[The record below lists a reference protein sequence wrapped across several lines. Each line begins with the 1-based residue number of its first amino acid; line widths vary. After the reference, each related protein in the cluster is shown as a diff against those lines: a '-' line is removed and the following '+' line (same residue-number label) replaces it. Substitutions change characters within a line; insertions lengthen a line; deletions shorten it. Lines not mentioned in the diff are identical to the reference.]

1 MTKPDLKPPPRAQP
15 KLSKPTLDKDLDKIT
30 YAEEAAQH
38 LSRRVLPFGL
48 GLVFLV
54 LVMALAG
61 IYVSDR
67 PGAVIMVAAA
77 VLGGYMAMNIGA
89 NDVTNNVGAAV
100 GARAISIGAALAMAA
115 VFEIAGAVIAGDTV
129 VMTISRGILAP
140 EAVGNPQDF
149 ATAMLVAL
157 LAAALWINLS
167 TWLNAPVSTTHSIV
181 GAVMGAGIAAAGM
194 NSVNWG
200 ALAGI
205 TASWIISPL
214 LGGGLA
220 ALFLAFIKE
229 FILYRIDKIGA
240 AKRWVPVLVGLMAG
254 AFTLYLTV
262 KGIGQVF
269 ELGRYDSVIAGFC
282 IGLGCWLVAIPL
294 VRRQAEG
301 LENRNQS
308 LRKLFRLPL
317 VISAALLSFAHGAN
331 DVANAIG
338 PVVAIFQAI
347 GEDTA
352 TARMGAPI
360 WATPTWVTLIGAFG
374 IAVGLLLYGPR
385 LIRLVGTQIT
395 KLNPVRAYCVALSAA
410 VTVILASSLGLPVSS
425 THIAIGAVFGVGL
438 YREWYI
444 RNSKRRIAYLREKF
458 GHWDAEDE
466 QVAERDPDEVGRRR
480 LVRRSYFITMIAAW
494 SVTVPCSAGLA
505 ALLYGSISLIFG
517 HI

>member
-1 MTKPDLKPPPRAQP
+1 MAKPDLKPPPRAQS
-15 KLSKPTLDKDLDKIT
+15 KLSKPTLDKDLDNIT

-38 LSRRVLPFGL
+38 LLRRVMPFGI

-115 VFEIAGAVIAGDTV
+115 VFEIAGAMIAGDDV

-140 EAVGNPQDF
+140 ESVGNPQSF

-194 NSVNWG
+194 DAVNWSS
-200 ALAGI
+200 LAGV

-229 FILYRIDKIGA
+229 FILYRMDKIGA
-240 AKRWVPVLVGLMAG
+240 ARRWVPVLVGLMAG
-254 AFTLYLTV
+254 AFTVYLTI

-269 ELGRYDSVIAGFC
+269 ELRRFDALIAGVFV
-282 IGLGCWLVAIPL
+282 GLGCWLVAIPWI
-294 VRRQAEG
+294 RSQAEG

-352 TARMGAPI
+352 MARM
-360 WATPTWVTLIGAFG
+360 ATPTWVTLIGALG

-395 KLNPVRAYCVALSAA
+395 KLNPMRAYCVALSAA

-444 RNSKRRIAYLREKF
+444 RNSKRRIQYLREKF
-458 GHWDAEDE
+458 GKWDAEDE
-466 QVAERDPDEVGRRR
+466 LVAERDPDEVGRRR
-480 LVRRSYFITMIAAW
+480 LVRRSHFITMIAAW

-505 ALLYGSISLIFG
+505 ALLYGAISLMFG